1 MDSMLSRLFC
11 SKNWFYDNGRSGS
24 NTSNYRG
31 EFSCFRIMAYWGSND
46 CDKTIKDHNA
56 SKTDMDDYSY
66 VTDPGV
72 EKDPKK
78 WLTKIIYYINEK

>member
-1 MDSMLSRLFC
+1 
-11 SKNWFYDNGRSGS
+11 
-24 NTSNYRG
+24 
-31 EFSCFRIMAYWGSND
+31 
-46 CDKTIKDHNA
+46 
-56 SKTDMDDYSY
+56 MDDYSF